1 MCSSISESESPVP
14 RYRPEKRS
22 FQGFKKKYF
31 CNHLFL
37 LFLGLRAV
45 RRSIKSSFRTIVSLS
60 CSENLSR
67 VDHHRKVDKAELLL
81 DGELRVT
88 GDDSRVRVETL
99 G

>member
-1 MCSSISESESPVP
+1 MHSLFLSP
-14 RYRPEKRS
+14 
-22 FQGFKKKYF
+22 FKKKYF

-88 GDDSRVRVETL
+88 GDDSSVRVQTL
-99 G
+99 IGEFSKLDSYDASNL